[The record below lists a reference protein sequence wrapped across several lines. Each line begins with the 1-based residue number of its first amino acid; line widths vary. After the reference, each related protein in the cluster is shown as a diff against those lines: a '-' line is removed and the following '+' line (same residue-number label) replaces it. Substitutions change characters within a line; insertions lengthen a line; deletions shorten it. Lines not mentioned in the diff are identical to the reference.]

1 MERTKEQVESKE
13 KNPNVSKISK
23 HEDMALKITAM
34 FFRDELM
41 PYLNIE
47 GTVKEIL
54 STESLSVDVV
64 RSFEDFNFLMED
76 GSIKHFEFQS
86 SNHGKEDL
94 KRFRMYEAILSHQHK
109 KVVTT
114 YVLFSGTI
122 KNPMTEFT
130 EGFNTYRIQPIIMQ
144 GKNVNEEFAR
154 LQEKI
159 DSGIP
164 LDRGDLLPLVLS
176 PLMSGPMPQK
186 ERIITAH
193 RLARGGGCKDT
204 EAVRKVEAVLYIMA
218 EKFLEAVELDEC
230 MEAIKMTRLGQMLY
244 DNGRQEGRQEG
255 ERLGRQ
261 EGERLGRQEGEANNL
276 LDNIINLQ
284 KNMQLS
290 LEAALQALGK
300 TMEDYNKAKSLSK

>member
-1 MERTKEQVESKE
+1 MEKTKEQVDKKE
-13 KNPNVSKISK
+13 NPNVSKISK

-47 GTVKEIL
+47 GKVKEIIA
-54 STESLSVDVV
+54 TESLSVDVV

-130 EGFNTYRIQPIIMQ
+130 EGFNTYRIRPIIMQ
-144 GKNVNEEFAR
+144 GKNVNEEFER
-154 LQEKI
+154 IQSKI

-164 LDRGDLLPLVLS
+164 LERGDLLPLVLS
-176 PLMSGPMPQK
+176 PLMSGTMPQK

-193 RLARGGGCKDT
+193 RMARDSGCKDT

-244 DNGRQEGRQEG
+244 DNGRQEGEI
-255 ERLGRQ
+255 LGRQ
-261 EGERLGRQEGEANNL
+261 EGEILGRQEGEASNF

-300 TMEDYNKAKSLSK
+300 TMEDYNKAKSLTK